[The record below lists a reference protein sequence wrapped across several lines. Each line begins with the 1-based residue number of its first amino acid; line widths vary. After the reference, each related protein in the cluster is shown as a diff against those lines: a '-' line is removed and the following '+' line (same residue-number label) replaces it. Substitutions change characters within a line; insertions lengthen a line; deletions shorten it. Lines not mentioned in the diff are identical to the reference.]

1 MADIVTIAEEVAE
14 AVDLGVK
21 AEVMYAPE
29 LDLKGIR
36 ELRVIVVPCAL
47 GMKPLARGMSED
59 TLKVQVGLLKK
70 ATEDDLPELVRTV
83 TELGRSFL
91 DRRLAD
97 ATCYKVEYA
106 PLYSPEHLRE
116 RRQFTGVVELSF
128 KAVTERR

>member
-1 MADIVTIAEEVAE
+1 MDDIIELAEGVAE
-14 AVDLGVK
+14 SLGEG
-21 AEVMYAPE
+21 AEVSFAPE
-29 LDLKGIR
+29 FDLKGIR

-59 TLKVQVGLLKK
+59 TLKVHVGVLSK
-70 ATEDDLPELVRTV
+70 ATEDDVPELVRTV

-97 ATCYKVEYA
+97 ATCFKVEYA

-116 RRQFTGVVELSF
+116 RRQFTGVIELTF